1 MMMYLLIGLFV
12 TILLM
17 TPYGDELRRGYD
29 SFVDWFHLKACHGD
43 VKEAEKFQKE
53 QQDKVEG
60 WMDKHLGDEGSQ
72 KRFTGAAL
80 IMILV
85 WPIFVIC
92 YLLSFKFHT

>member
-1 MMMYLLIGLFV
+1 MNFGFAFN
-12 TILLM
+12 
-17 TPYGDELRRGYD
+17 D
-29 SFVDWFHLKACHGD
+29 SIKD
-43 VKEAEKFQKE
+43 KE

-80 IMILV
+80 IMVLV